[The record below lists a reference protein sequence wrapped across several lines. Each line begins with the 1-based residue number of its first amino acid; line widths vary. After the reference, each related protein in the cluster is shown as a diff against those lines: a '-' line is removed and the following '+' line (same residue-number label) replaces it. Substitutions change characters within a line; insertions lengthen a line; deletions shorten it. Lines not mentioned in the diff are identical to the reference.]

1 MAKSKTS
8 KAAQPKAS
16 KAAQPKAPKTAEPKV
31 AEKAPAVLW
40 KDLPDEHDYPAA
52 RDYLQLG
59 ATPVQ
64 VQALVYALKTATLVS
79 KKAKDILRAAG
90 LPLLPVDNPHVAADL
105 LKIRKGIALSPIL
118 LVQGDFRAGVPAQI
132 ADGYHRVCASYH
144 VDENTRYPCK
154 DRSLDSDVVGRR

>member
-1 MAKSKTS
+1 MAKIKTS
-8 KAAQPKAS
+8 KAAQPKAL
-16 KAAQPKAPKTAEPKV
+16 KTAEPKV

-105 LKIRKGIALSPIL
+105 KKIRG
-118 LVQGDFRAGVPAQI
+118 Q
-132 ADGYHRVCASYH
+132 
-144 VDENTRYPCK
+144 
-154 DRSLDSDVVGRR
+154 

>member
-1 MAKSKTS
+1 MAKIKTS
-8 KAAQPKAS
+8 EAAQPKAS
-16 KAAQPKAPKTAEPKV
+16 KAAQPKAPKTAQPKV
-31 AEKAPAVLW
+31 TEKAPAVLW

-105 LKIRKGIALSPIL
+105 KKIRKGIALSPIL
-118 LVQGDFRAGVPAQI
+118 LVQETSAPEYRPRSPTATTGSVRATTWTRTPASRQ
-132 ADGYHRVCASYH
+132 
-144 VDENTRYPCK
+144 
-154 DRSLDSDVVGRR
+154 RSLPRQ

>member
-8 KAAQPKAS
+8 KAAQPKAP

-105 LKIRKGIALSPIL
+105 RRSARGSRCLRSCWCRETSAPEYRRRSPTATT
-118 LVQGDFRAGVPAQI
+118 VSVRATTWTRTPASLQ
-132 ADGYHRVCASYH
+132 
-144 VDENTRYPCK
+144 
-154 DRSLDSDVVGRR
+154 RSLPRQ

>member
-1 MAKSKTS
+1 M
-8 KAAQPKAS
+8 
-16 KAAQPKAPKTAEPKV
+16 
-31 AEKAPAVLW
+31 
-40 KDLPDEHDYPAA
+40 PDEHDYPAA

-64 VQALVYALKTATLVS
+64 VQALVYALETATLVS

-144 VDENTRYPCK
+144 VDENTAIPAK
-154 DRSLDSDVVGRR
+154 IAPSTVNS

>member
-1 MAKSKTS
+1 MAKIKT
-8 KAAQPKAS
+8 S

-90 LPLLPVDNPHVAADL
+90 LPPLLPVDNPHVAADL
-105 LKIRKGIALSPIL
+105 KKIRKG
-118 LVQGDFRAGVPAQI
+118 DRAVSDPAGAGRLPRRSTG
-132 ADGYHRVCASYH
+132 ADRRRLPPCLCELPRGREHRH
-144 VDENTRYPCK
+144 PCK